1 MYGMKKVIFKQLKI
15 QNFLSVGNDIV
26 EIKFN
31 KGLNI
36 ITGINH
42 DKPDRQNAVG
52 KSTIA
57 DALYFAIF
65 GDTLREIK
73 KDLIVNNITG
83 GRTIV
88 ELDFAVQLSNVT
100 NNYNIV
106 RTLSPTKI
114 SIFENGVDKTRDS
127 IANTTK
133 YICEVISAS
142 PAIFQNCVIM
152 TVNNAVPFMAKTKIE
167 KRKFIEDIFGMEIFS
182 NMASQLKQEY
192 NDVKK
197 NYDVYITRLS
207 DAKKNLNEYNEQ
219 KQKVV
224 DKKQEK
230 KELYLQ
236 RQKSNTSEIEQCTNI
251 LKEEKKLLKIEDI
264 NSSIVELQN
273 KIVDCDNK
281 ITDLVEQ
288 LTVNKTNL
296 SFQKDRLQKIG
307 TDSDVCPVCL
317 RSIEEHDR
325 EHIDNE
331 KNNLK
336 TAILKLAEDINA
348 LLARTTRAK
357 EIKNQ
362 INKTIQQKNTLLN
375 ETSIQLQNIINT
387 KSRLKQLLEW
397 QEELKHDINNLKS
410 NETEFDELITNIT
423 NTIKTIQQGVD
434 GINKQLYRLDIVKF
448 IVSEEGVKSYIV
460 NKLLELLNS
469 KLYYYLK
476 KLDSNSICVFNEYFE
491 EEIVNEKNKI
501 CSYFNFSGAERKSID
516 LACLFAFSDIRRMQ
530 GGVSYNIAIYDEL
543 FDSSFDSKGIDLIID
558 ILIERARLYDEN
570 SFVISHRR
578 ESLKAV
584 TGDVIYLEK
593 RDGITK
599 RIEYSEI

>member
-1 MYGMKKVIFKQLKI
+1 
-15 QNFLSVGNDIV
+15 
-26 EIKFN
+26 
-31 KGLNI
+31 
-36 ITGINH
+36 
-42 DKPDRQNAVG
+42 
-52 KSTIA
+52 
-57 DALYFAIF
+57 
-65 GDTLREIK
+65 
-73 KDLIVNNITG
+73 
-83 GRTIV
+83 
-88 ELDFAVQLSNVT
+88 
-100 NNYNIV
+100 
-106 RTLSPTKI
+106 
-114 SIFENGVDKTRDS
+114 
-127 IANTTK
+127 
-133 YICEVISAS
+133 
-142 PAIFQNCVIM
+142 
-152 TVNNAVPFMAKTKIE
+152 
-167 KRKFIEDIFGMEIFS
+167 
-182 NMASQLKQEY
+182 MASQLKQEY